1 MNKKA
6 DTHDRILTAASRSLK
21 RTGFGGVTVAATM
34 KEAGLTHGG
43 FYAHFASQD
52 TLVAEALERAGVDGS
67 RRMADA
73 VNAVC
78 AERGV
83 SRFRAFV
90 EVYLSEEHVLQPE
103 NGCVVSA
110 LCAEVPRQSEA
121 VKTVAQGQ
129 VASLVSRLGVMMGQP
144 AEADSVAATLV
155 GALAVAR
162 LLPAEPRA
170 SLLESVRRDL
180 LSRYDVGAAS

>member
-6 DTHDRILTAASRSLK
+6 ETHERILTAASRSLK
-21 RTGFGGVTVAATM
+21 RAGFAGVTVGATM

-52 TLVAEALERAGVDGS
+52 TLVAEALERAGADGA

-73 VNAVC
+73 VDEAC
-78 AERGV
+78 AARGV

-90 EVYLSEEHVLQPE
+90 EVYLSEEHALLPE

-121 VKTVAQGQ
+121 VKKVAQDQ
-129 VASLVSRLGVMMGQP
+129 VAALVGGLAALMEQP
-144 AEADSVAATLV
+144 AEADRVAVALV

-162 LLPAEPRA
+162 MLPPEPRTA
-170 SLLESVRRDL
+170 LLESVRRDL
-180 LSRYDVGAAS
+180 LARYAAVP